1 MKMKK
6 IIAIIILLSFV
17 CCAAKFKEATSM
29 MPKKLSFAKQI
40 QALKLDDDSG
50 AVITYIS
57 NDNRISA
64 NLRIWYAGDIKA
76 KEFLKLQ
83 KTQLKTIQINKIEVC
98 TTNGIS
104 NSGPDKGLPYQTYIW
119 QKKGWIF
126 VSIVISKSGVSV
138 KDRNQFGIDL
148 IGEIIKTK

>member
-1 MKMKK
+1 MKK
-6 IIAIIILLSFV
+6 IILIIILLFFV

-40 QALKLDDDSG
+40 QAVKLDDNSG

-64 NLRIWYAGDIKA
+64 NVRIWYAGDTKA
-76 KEFLKLQ
+76 KKFLKLQ

-104 NSGPDKGLPYQTYIW
+104 ASGPDKGLPYQTYIW
-119 QKKGWIF
+119 QKNGWIF
-126 VSIVISKSGVSV
+126 VSIVIGKLGVPVSQR
-138 KDRNQFGIDL
+138 KQFGKNL
-148 IGEIIKTK
+148 IIEIIKSE